1 MYAPEVAR
9 TAYFHPAI
17 SRWCPTLWFV
27 RDLIGVSEQEMRHSG
42 RILGVSDRG
51 AWFDE
56 KGDIRWDDGD
66 LRGAVVW
73 ERGRDVLI

>member
-17 SRWCPTLWFV
+17 SRQTPTLWVV
-27 RDLIGVSEQEMRHSG
+27 RDLMGICEQEMRHSG
-42 RILGVSDRG
+42 RILRIFDGG

-56 KGDIRWDDGD
+56 AGKVRWDDGD
-66 LRGAVVW
+66 LKGSVVW